1 MAYEKKPNYPSLKK
15 PGVYPNGTDK
25 ELGLD
30 NINLEKFSLGSW
42 EEISLSNKRFVLTDI
57 FSGNVQNAVLDG
69 LNPIYENIFG
79 FAYVNDNDV
88 NITIDN
94 LNEKIKLINYDKNK
108 NKNLYVSSS
117 FPVEINFGL
126 DFVSNQTPINY
137 EQIKTNQ
144 LVVLEITEDDYN
156 ISNVG
161 QSFNQANSPPP
172 QFWENNEPEVW
183 ADRWN
188 IGYLNYKNP
197 GNPVPEEI
205 TPIVLNHESTPFII
219 KWNTFG
225 IPEDGD
231 GPNRYLLPNGAY
243 RIEFTTPIL
252 KTDFPIKILDR
263 VKLFSYWDHE
273 FNVIDIIGT
282 LNTIEAIQLD
292 VVYPGDI
299 SADAVAQKNGTLG
312 FLSGEDWLDLNPA
325 TNKVMYLPA
334 PFELRAGAGEAGSFD
349 SEDVYFNNED
359 SPQFLNESYL
369 AEVYTWGNQDGEV
382 DNMASTKYSGTPVM
396 RSEDMPESY
405 NIVIRRPKSSAA
417 ESKFGFTKLEFEED
431 DIKTKDG
438 DVELSLFKE
447 PIPRSPRQL
456 SEDIPP
462 SLEEKTYTYSDGGA
476 TTYDE
481 LIGFRQPNNNWS
493 GTDINAVAVT
503 NEPIAK
509 NVTMRARHGYYE
521 SGYPPE
527 PDGNSNAEGKAFSG
541 LLGNGPNDKFPILS
555 KRAAMADEND
565 SLGTG
570 YPTISW
576 LKDSEFVFYPNQEN
590 TTPLEFQSD
599 EFYRVKFDI
608 RIKRKRASVDKNYGL
623 KLGIGILDLSQDPD
637 EYGVFYK
644 IKALTDTHLET
655 EFNDLE
661 DNEWITESIYSKIFT
676 NGLPVEKLEGIPY
689 ITINSNT
696 ITEKWEEDQYFP
708 SREDMIFILQ
718 LVNYKIETV
727 EITNDNIINNISVE
741 QSYLYK
747 YKVLQWGD
755 EKQKLTN
762 NQLLDSFYLSWY
774 NTETSSDWVIK
785 QYSNEMKSADN
796 FIKTYSIEDNKGYFN
811 LTPHVYNTS
820 GLKAIKTIVYQL
832 NQQQTDILET
842 KLITT
847 NIVINDGLLASQD
860 FSIFGGADFN
870 FLPLTDKEAII
881 GGLDEDSNYNNSVEK
896 IKKDDN
902 FVQEDYLERVSSK
915 DFIDNFNN
923 QLYGKSPGQ
932 LDLSTTRVFKKPLDI
947 YDFITNDKQSIVDN
961 NFNIN
966 TLPINS
972 SATDIFISNKD
983 CIVDLNPQDVDYLS
997 IQNKTGVADKAI
1009 LIGDYKINQPKD
1021 GKIQREGVM
1030 ETPTL
1035 EDNQDKQAF

>member
-57 FSGNVQNAVLDG
+57 FSGNVQYAVLDG
-69 LNPIYENIFG
+69 LNPPYENIFG

-144 LVVLEITEDDYN
+144 LVDLEITEDDYN

-161 QSFNQANSPPP
+161 QSFNQENSPPP
-172 QFWENNEPEVW
+172 QFWENNEPVVW
-183 ADRWN
+183 TDRWN

-197 GNPVPEEI
+197 GNPIPEEI
-205 TPIVLNHESTPFII
+205 TPIVLNHETTPFVIR
-219 KWNTFG
+219 WYRYG
-225 IPEDGD
+225 IPSDGD
-231 GPNRYLLPNGAY
+231 NPNRVLLPNGSY
-243 RIEFTTPIL
+243 VIEFVNPIL
-252 KTDFPIKILDR
+252 KSEFPIKILDR
-263 VKLFSYWDHE
+263 VKLFNYWNHE
-273 FNVIDIIGT
+273 YNVIDMIGDMT
-282 LNTIEAIQLD
+282 SISKICLD
-292 VVYPGDI
+292 VLYAGDI
-299 SADAVAQKNGTLG
+299 STTSSVRKDLTLG
-312 FLSGEDWLDLNPA
+312 FVAGEDWLELNPA
-325 TNKVMYLPA
+325 TPKVAHMPA
-334 PFELRAGAGEAGSFD
+334 PFELRAGDTQNGTWYGVNDNGIAEAYAFD
-349 SEDVYFNNED
+349 RIGKNRKSA
-359 SPQFLNESYL
+359 Q
-369 AEVYTWGNQDGEV
+369 GI
-382 DNMASTKYSGTPVM
+382 GTPIL
-396 RSEDMPESY
+396 RSEDMPSDYE
-405 NIVIRRPKSSAA
+405 VILRRPKSTEA
-417 ESKFGFTKLEFEED
+417 ESKFGFTKLEFEGD
-431 DIKTKDG
+431 DIKTKDD

-456 SEDIPP
+456 SVDIPAQ
-462 SLEEKTYTYSDGGA
+462 STNKSDA
-476 TTYDE
+476 TPTGISQEY
-481 LIGFRQPNNNWS
+481 IGFKGTQGQGKTSIWS
-493 GTDINAVAVT
+493 SFDTTAVAVSGDVKAT
-503 NEPIAK
+503 
-509 NVTMRARHGYYE
+509 NVTMRARHGYYQ
-521 SGYPPE
+521 SGTPPNR
-527 PDGNSNAEGKAFSG
+527 DGGRNNKTYSG
-541 LLGNGPNDKFPILS
+541 GLNNNPNDRFPILS

-608 RIKRKRASVDKNYGL
+608 RIKRKGTSNADYNL
-623 KLGIGILDLSQDPD
+623 KLGVGVLDLSQDPD
-637 EYGVFYK
+637 ESEIFYNLK
-644 IKALTDTHLET
+644 SLTDTHLET
-655 EFNDLE
+655 EINDLE

-696 ITEKWEEDQYFP
+696 ITTGVFP
-708 SREDMIFILQ
+708 SSSDNIFILQ
-718 LVNYKIETV
+718 LVNYEIETV
-727 EITNDNIINNISVE
+727 EITNDNIINNISIA

-961 NFNIN
+961 NFTID